1 MSGADM
7 LHRLVYYSRNE
18 IPAVA
23 TGDADALDAT
33 IRQILDISQRN
44 NAQADVT
51 GALVFNAGCFGQV
64 LEGPRRAV
72 EATFERIQRDIRHSD
87 VTLLAFETTT
97 TRAFANWSMGY
108 VGAKQGDADRYG
120 PIAEASG
127 FDPSR
132 MTADRLFETLHG
144 LALEEEG

>member
-1 MSGADM
+1 MSGTDT
-7 LHRLVYYSRNE
+7 LYRLVYYSRNE
-18 IPAVA
+18 IPAVRS
-23 TGDADALDAT
+23 GDRQALDAA

-44 NAQADVT
+44 NAQAHVT
-51 GALVFNAGCFGQV
+51 GALLFNAGCFGQV

-87 VTLLAFETTT
+87 VTLLAFEATAS
-97 TRAFANWSMGY
+97 RAFPNWSMGF

-120 PIAEASG
+120 AIAETSG